1 MLVGRLVSGNIKYL
15 TNHKR
20 DFIHVDDVVG
30 FIMLLMEKDLNTV
43 ERAYDIGTSK
53 GVVVSELGQ
62 AVGYQDLPVE
72 DGDDCEADD
81 NTLNIEP
88 AKKLGW
94 TPQLDVYE
102 YITNEQANQ

>member
-1 MLVGRLVSGNIKYL
+1 MADAAQGTLAL
-15 TNHKR
+15 
-20 DFIHVDDVVG
+20 
-30 FIMLLMEKDLNTV
+30 V
-43 ERAYDIGTSK
+43 ERAGLWLAGAAAFVEGSRA
-53 GVVVSELGQ
+53 GLLVVSELGQ
-62 AVGYQDLPVE
+62 AVGYQDRPVE